1 MGDGGEIYPMGFQ
14 GSTSRSGKSFGGGSA
29 AWRCA
34 CRLIWRRVRGASSLD
49 CLVCMAPDYL
59 HCCGNSTWRMGTC
72 CVFASG
78 STAGRCAEIWGA
90 TIDVSPI
97 LRRLNVALLR
107 AEPMPE
113 TLNIHERLYYR
124 DRLREARYAALADA
138 EGFGEICFALE
149 ALGLRVHGKQEA
161 LGKYREKIE
170 KFARDSTALTH
181 LVQALPSRF
190 KSFRALFDI
199 VLAARND
206 AMHTGAY
213 ARHATAA
220 AIELCIGLE
229 EGLMADPEGN
239 DVARTVGNLM
249 VTSPMTVEPWQ
260 AVAHARQLMLM
271 HSFSFLPVRLG
282 TSWRLLSELGLAKYL
297 NGGERKTRLC
307 ESIESAS
314 GNGLELVFIED
325 AALLRPD
332 MLVTDVLQKA
342 QVQEGPML
350 WLVVEDRHPERLCGI
365 LTPFEL
371 M

>member
-1 MGDGGEIYPMGFQ
+1 MDVTRTRP
-14 GSTSRSGKSFGGGSA
+14 SA
-29 AWRCA
+29 AALVHPRAPLLPRSVARGALRRPGRC
-34 CRLIWRRVRGASSLD
+34 RRV
-49 CLVCMAPDYL
+49 
-59 HCCGNSTWRMGTC
+59 CGG
-72 CVFASG
+72 
-78 STAGRCAEIWGA
+78 
-90 TIDVSPI
+90 
-97 LRRLNVALLR
+97 
-107 AEPMPE
+107 
-113 TLNIHERLYYR
+113 
-124 DRLREARYAALADA
+124 
-138 EGFGEICFALE
+138 ICFALE
-149 ALGLRVHGKQEA
+149 ALGLRVYGKQEA

-229 EGLMADPEGN
+229 EGLMADPGGN
-239 DVARTVGNLM
+239 VVSRTVGDLM

-260 AVAHARQLMLM
+260 TVAHVRQLMLM

-282 TSWRLLSELGLAKYL
+282 DSWLLLSELGLAKYL
-297 NGGERKTRLC
+297 NGSQRKTRLC
-307 ESIESAS
+307 ESIECASSAD
-314 GNGLELVFIED
+314 LELVAVKD
-325 AALLRPD
+325 DALLQPD
-332 MLVTDVLQKA
+332 MRVADVLQLA
-342 QVQEGPML
+342 QVQDGPML
-350 WLVVEDRHPERLCGI
+350 WLVVEDQHPERLCGV

>member
-1 MGDGGEIYPMGFQ
+1 MSLRQ
-14 GSTSRSGKSFGGGSA
+14 ASTDASF
-29 AWRCA
+29 
-34 CRLIWRRVRGASSLD
+34 V
-49 CLVCMAPDYL
+49 
-59 HCCGNSTWRMGTC
+59 
-72 CVFASG
+72 
-78 STAGRCAEIWGA
+78 EIWGLPS
-90 TIDVSPI
+90 TFTRFSDPWMSREQDPVPQPLSIP
-97 LRRLNVALLR
+97 
-107 AEPMPE
+107 
-113 TLNIHERLYYR
+113 ERLYYR

-170 KFARDSTALTH
+170 KFACDSTVLTH
-181 LVQALPSRF
+181 LVQVLPSRF
-190 KSFRALFDI
+190 KSYRALFGI

-239 DVARTVGNLM
+239 VVSRTVGNLM

-260 AVAHARQLMLM
+260 TVAHARQLMLM

-282 TSWRLLSELGLAKYL
+282 DSWRLLSELGLAKYL
-297 NGGERKTRLC
+297 NGSQRKTRLC
-307 ESIESAS
+307 ESIECASSA
-314 GNGLELVFIED
+314 GLELVAVKD
-325 AALLRPD
+325 DALLQPD
-332 MLVTDVLQKA
+332 MRVSDVLQLA
-342 QVQEGPML
+342 QVQDGPML
-350 WLVVEDRHPERLCGI
+350 WLVVEDQHPERLCGV